1 VNQLQNW
8 VTDDAASRVLLA
20 DGNLLFRRGLRVL
33 LAEEQALLIV
43 ADAGT
48 PSEVISRVQTA
59 APDVLVV
66 SLELLTEGN
75 GQLGILLRQSSPRL
89 PVLVLTQ
96 NDSPENLEAAI
107 SAGATGYMLRDS
119 AISHLSRAIRQVA
132 LSASGKDGAPL
143 PGIIPD
149 LRALA
154 AQNPPMAGAGV
165 LTSRE
170 QEVVRLLAEGRTVRQ
185 VAKELSL
192 SSKTVEA
199 HKLNLMR
206 KLNIHNRASLVDYA
220 LRKGMVSA

>member
-1 VNQLQNW
+1 M
-8 VTDDAASRVLLA
+8 LL
-20 DGNLLFRRGLRVL
+20 
-33 LAEEQALLIV
+33 EKEQELVVV

-48 PSEVISRVQTA
+48 PAEVVSRVQTVS
-59 APDVLVV
+59 PDVLVI
-66 SLELLTEGN
+66 SLELLTEGS
-75 GQLGILLRQSSPRL
+75 GQLGVLLRHSSPGL
-89 PVLVLTQ
+89 PILVLTQ
-96 NDSPENLEAAI
+96 SDSPENLEAAI
-107 SAGATGYMLRDS
+107 SAGATGYMLRES
-119 AISHLSRAIRQVA
+119 AISHLGRAIRQVA
-132 LSASGKDGAPL
+132 MSASAKNSTAL

-154 AQNPPMAGAGV
+154 AQNPPVSGASV

-220 LRKGMVSA
+220 LRTGMVSA